1 MKDTVIF
8 DLDGTLLDTLE
19 DLAAAVNHEME
30 RYGRPLRTVDQVRNS
45 IGNGIGNLIGRS
57 LEKGKEDPDFKA
69 ILADFAEYYT
79 ANCQEK
85 TKPYPGIA
93 AMLEKLKEEGIK
105 TGVVSNKNDASVQKL
120 VQYYFG
126 DLIMTSTG
134 ECRGVRRKPAPDTII
149 AALEKL
155 GSRKEDAYYV
165 GDSEVDIQAADNAEL
180 DLIMVSWGFRGRE
193 RMTEY
198 CRENGREVPVIIDD
212 PDEITGIVKNHL

>member
-19 DLAAAVNHEME
+19 DLADAVNHELE
-30 RYGRPLRTVDQVRNS
+30 RFGRPLRTIDQIRKSV
-45 IGNGIGNLIGRS
+45 GNGIGNLIGRS
-57 LEKGKEDPDFKA
+57 LEKGKEDPDFEA

-79 ANCQEK
+79 ANCRMK
-85 TKPYPGIA
+85 TRPYPDIA
-93 AMLEKLKEEGIK
+93 AMLEKLKEKGIK

-120 VQYYFG
+120 VKYYFG

-134 ECRGVRRKPAPDTII
+134 ECRGVRRKPAPDTIT

-165 GDSEVDIQAADNAEL
+165 GDSEVDIQAADNAGLEV
-180 DLIMVSWGFRGRE
+180 IIVSWGFRGRE
-193 RMTEY
+193 RMTDY
-198 CRENGREVPVIIDD
+198 CRENGREVPAIIDD
-212 PDEITGIVKNHL
+212 PDEIIGILGNH